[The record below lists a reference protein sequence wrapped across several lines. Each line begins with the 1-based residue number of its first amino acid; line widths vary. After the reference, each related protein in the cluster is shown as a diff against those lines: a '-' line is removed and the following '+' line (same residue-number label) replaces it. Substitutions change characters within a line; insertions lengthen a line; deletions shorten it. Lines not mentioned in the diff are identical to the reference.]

1 METIKTARKAP
12 GFYTATVN
20 GVEYEIVN
28 VGGQVAGYT
37 GWVWNVAGESADDVF
52 ATKADALAALA
63 GWIAAQPK
71 VETVGAM
78 RARVARAI
86 AAANARDGVRVLA

>member
-20 GVEYEIVN
+20 GVEYEITN

-63 GWIAAQPK
+63 GWIAAQT
-71 VETVGAM
+71 ETVGAM
-78 RARVARAI
+78 RARIARTI

>member
-12 GFYTATVN
+12 GFYTATIN
-20 GVEYEIVN
+20 GVVYEIVN
-28 VGGQVAGYT
+28 VGGRVAGYT
-37 GWVWNVAGESADDVF
+37 GWVWMVAGEEANDVY
-52 ATKADALAALA
+52 ATKADAVGALTEWVA
-63 GWIAAQPK
+63 SLPK

-78 RARVARAI
+78 RARIARSI